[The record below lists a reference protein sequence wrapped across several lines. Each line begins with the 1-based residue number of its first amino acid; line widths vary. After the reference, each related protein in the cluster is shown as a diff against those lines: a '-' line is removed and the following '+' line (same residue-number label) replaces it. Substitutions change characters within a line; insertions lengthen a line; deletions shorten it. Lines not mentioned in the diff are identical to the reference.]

1 MYDYIITQWL
11 SARLWYL
18 QCIGTGDTTVLYYA
32 ISIITGLHT
41 SFLPGLCQGYV
52 ICVNDRMEAVSKY
65 TKTQVILSRCFS
77 QYQWICYGFCVVIQF
92 YCVVFIV
99 CLWSNWF
106 YTLHYSVEKKLRAG
120 LARCATISKPMF
132 IKISVI
138 QKTKTKKIEKK
149 LLRII
154 HDRCSSNAI
163 HNDTNK
169 VSHGIGCQQLF
180 CMN

>member
-1 MYDYIITQWL
+1 MLMKSIAKFCLKIIQFKLQRHLFKNLKNQVYDYIITQWL

-32 ISIITGLHT
+32 ISIITSLHT

-65 TKTQVILSRCFS
+65 TKTQVILSQCFS

-106 YTLHYSVEKKLRAG
+106 HTLHYSVEKKNWGQVWQDVQQFPNPCLSRYQ
-120 LARCATISKPMF
+120 LSK
-132 IKISVI
+132 K
-138 QKTKTKKIEKK
+138 KKKI
-149 LLRII
+149 
-154 HDRCSSNAI
+154 
-163 HNDTNK
+163 
-169 VSHGIGCQQLF
+169 
-180 CMN
+180 